1 MEDSALRDVP
11 RLKIGGYSSQHTV
24 VPPTR
29 SVQPMRHATRGTADW
44 KADVRNKASE
54 AGGDIDNFPLP
65 ANYWDKKQDA
75 RVDGTGSGCYWE
87 NITADM
93 LLQNSEPS
101 TALQD
106 SANYAVPWHIVG
118 QFKESVILKVRLC
131 NPAKAATDKFQHVLQ
146 LAV

>member
-1 MEDSALRDVP
+1 MSGARVTTRPASLALTVRGS
-11 RLKIGGYSSQHTV
+11 LK
-24 VPPTR
+24 PPT
-29 SVQPMRHATRGTADW
+29 TT
-44 KADVRNKASE
+44 
-54 AGGDIDNFPLP
+54 
-65 ANYWDKKQDA
+65 
-75 RVDGTGSGCYWE
+75 
-87 NITADM
+87 
-93 LLQNSEPS
+93 SEPS